1 MAADESPTLLRR
13 QLGRFLRERRQAT
26 GLTLEQAAV
35 QVQLS
40 FNALQRLEAGRT
52 VKPRRQ
58 DVRELCMLY
67 EVATDDTEKAV
78 GLAYR
83 AATAKDEDGIFS
95 LGGLFS
101 DAFNMYVGM
110 ERSARRLTTYQEQI
124 PGLLQT
130 ADYARAVY
138 RCFPGFENDEDIQR
152 RVDIR
157 LKRQAIVTRKANPLM
172 IDVLL
177 HEAALHRVV
186 GSRRVMSAQLKR
198 LADLST
204 TPNVTVR
211 VQPFAAGYTWGFQH
225 GPFVLLDFGTD
236 PRNHAIEPPVVYVE
250 GRLTSDLYVE
260 RHEDVQRYSELA
272 EAIRAETL
280 DEVRT
285 RDLIRQAAREFDRDR

>member
-1 MAADESPTLLRR
+1 MSPTLLRR

-67 EVATDDTEKAV
+67 EVDADETEQAV
-78 GLAYR
+78 GLAFR

-110 ERSARRLTTYQEQI
+110 ERSARRLVTYQEQI

-130 ADYARAVY
+130 SDYARAVF
-138 RCFPGFENDEDIQR
+138 RAFPGFGNDEDIQR
-152 RVDIR
+152 RIDIR
-157 LKRQAIVTRKANPLM
+157 LKRQVIVTRKANPLAVE
-172 IDVLL
+172 VLL
-177 HEAALHRVV
+177 NEAALRRVV
-186 GSRRVMSAQLKR
+186 GGKRVMAAQLKH

-204 TPNVTVR
+204 RSNVTLR
-211 VQPFAAGYTWGFQH
+211 VQPYAAGYTWGFQH
-225 GPFVLLDFGTD
+225 GPFVLLDFGTAA
-236 PRNHAIEPPVVYVE
+236 RNNQVEPPVVYVE

-260 RHEDVQRYSELA
+260 RLEDVQRYSELA
-272 EAIRAETL
+272 DAIRAETL

-285 RDLIRQAAREFDRDR
+285 RDLVRQIAREFDRER

>member
-1 MAADESPTLLRR
+1 MAEDVSPTLLRR

-40 FNALQRLEAGRT
+40 FNALQRLETGRT

-58 DVRELCMLY
+58 DVRELCTLY
-67 EVATDDTEKAV
+67 EVDAEETEQAV
-78 GLAYR
+78 GLAFR
-83 AATAKDEDGIFS
+83 AATAKDEGGIFS

-110 ERSARRLTTYQEQI
+110 ERSARRLITYQEQI

-130 ADYARAVY
+130 SDYARALF
-138 RCFPGFENDEDIQR
+138 RTFPGFDNDEDIDR

-157 LKRQAIVTRKANPLM
+157 LQRQVMVTRKANPLTVE
-172 IDVLL
+172 VLL
-177 HEAALHRVV
+177 NEAALRRVV
-186 GSRRVMSAQLKR
+186 GGRRVMAAQLKHI
-198 LADLST
+198 ADLST
-204 TPNVTVR
+204 RPNVIVR
-211 VQPFAAGYTWGFQH
+211 IQPYAAGYTWGFQH

-236 PRNHAIEPPVVYVE
+236 AKNNQIEPPVVYVE

-260 RHEDVQRYSELA
+260 RLEDVQRYSELA
-272 EAIRAETL
+272 AAIRAETL

-285 RDLIRQAAREFDRDR
+285 RDLVRQVAREFDRER

>member
-1 MAADESPTLLRR
+1 MAEDVSPTLLRR
-13 QLGRFLRERRQAT
+13 QLGRFLRERRHAT

-67 EVATDDTEKAV
+67 EVDAEETEQAV
-78 GLAYR
+78 GLAFR
-83 AATAKDEDGIFS
+83 AASAKDEDGIFS

-110 ERSARRLTTYQEQI
+110 ERSARRMVTYQEQI

-130 ADYARAVY
+130 SEYARAVF
-138 RCFPGFENDEDIQR
+138 RAFPGFVNEDDIQR
-152 RVDIR
+152 RIDVR
-157 LKRQAIVTRKANPLM
+157 LKRQVMVTRKANPLAVE
-172 IDVLL
+172 VLL
-177 HEAALHRVV
+177 HESALRRVV
-186 GSRRVMSAQLKR
+186 GGRRTMAAQLKHI
-198 LADLST
+198 ADLST
-204 TPNVTVR
+204 RPNVTVR
-211 VQPFAAGYTWGFQH
+211 IQPYAAGYTWGFQH

-236 PRNHAIEPPVVYVE
+236 AKNNRIEPPVVYVE

-260 RHEDVQRYSELA
+260 RFEDVQRYSELA
-272 EAIRAETL
+272 AAIRAETL

-285 RDLIRQAAREFDRDR
+285 RDLVRQVAREFDRER

>member
-1 MAADESPTLLRR
+1 MAEDVSPTLLRR

-67 EVATDDTEKAV
+67 EVDADETEQAV
-78 GLAYR
+78 GLAFR

-110 ERSARRLTTYQEQI
+110 ERSARRLVTYQEQI

-130 ADYARAVY
+130 SDYARAVF
-138 RCFPGFENDEDIQR
+138 RAFPGFENDEDIQR
-152 RVDIR
+152 RIDIR
-157 LKRQAIVTRKANPLM
+157 LKRQVIVTRKANPLAVE
-172 IDVLL
+172 VLL
-177 HEAALHRVV
+177 NEAALHRVV
-186 GSRRVMSAQLKR
+186 GGKRVMAAQLEH

-204 TPNVTVR
+204 RSNVTLR
-211 VQPFAAGYTWGFQH
+211 VQPYAAGYTWGFQH

-236 PRNHAIEPPVVYVE
+236 ARNNQVEPPVVYVE

-260 RHEDVQRYSELA
+260 RLEDVQRYSELA

-285 RDLIRQAAREFDRDR
+285 RDLVRQIAREFDRER